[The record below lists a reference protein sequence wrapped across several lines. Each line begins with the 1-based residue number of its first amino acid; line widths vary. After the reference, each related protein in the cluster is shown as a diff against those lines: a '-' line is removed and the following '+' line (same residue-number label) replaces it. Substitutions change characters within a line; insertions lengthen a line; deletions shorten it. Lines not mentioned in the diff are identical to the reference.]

1 MFIILLNCGKITV
14 LNKSLLIILFLF
26 SFNFLSAQ
34 QWKQMINDPSINVY
48 EVVAEA
54 ESYFQN
60 INKNAKGS
68 GWKKYQRWL
77 YENEPKFYPSGD
89 RSNVDPYFVSKE
101 LKNFLKNNSKQEKSL
116 FDNGWEELGPYY
128 IEQVTGHY
136 AVGLGRVESFYSDP
150 NDSNRIYLGSRSGGF
165 WRTVD
170 GGDSWTNT
178 TDFLYAAGVNT
189 IAVSPNN
196 PNHVLINVRNSNNGV
211 THGIYQS
218 TDGGETW
225 NITNFNPD
233 NLGWG
238 GLGTYNSIYKISY
251 HPTIDNLV
259 FIGTSE
265 GLFRSTDNL
274 NTWVNSATGN
284 SWEWNYNFTQID
296 FHSTNENII
305 YTASYEVDSKIYIS
319 NDAGLTFSGSNTIS
333 GNSSNIKLSVSAACT
348 DCIYVGSS
356 DGIWKSTDNGQNFT
370 LISNPGIS
378 NYGAFAVSDV
388 DTNYMLFGDIDT
400 HRSTDGGA
408 TFNQATY
415 WSTGNANY
423 NTTGTYVHADIRG
436 ARSENG
442 VFWVNTDGFLCKSL
456 DNGVS
461 WEIYEGQSIR
471 ENYCLGLS
479 QSNHERTISGSQDN
493 GTSIKTENSWIEFY
507 GADGME
513 GIIHPLNDDWM
524 IGSFQFGGKRRTKD
538 GGLTQ
543 GGINPSG
550 FDGDWIAPVLY
561 DPNNQMKIFAM
572 DDMVYSSDDF
582 GSTWTE
588 LGAPNFSGNVSN
600 AAIAENNSNILAVS
614 NYQAIEK
621 SIDGGYTYTDIKGSL
636 PNQFITDIA
645 FDPNDDNVIVVTYGN
660 YNYDNNKV
668 FITIDQGASWQN
680 ITYNLGNIPVRSVV
694 IDHTDASTIYLG
706 TEIGV
711 YKKSML
717 ENSWTL
723 YNQDL
728 PNMSVLELEIM
739 YGSNTLRAA
748 TWGRGLWEFTLD
760 GRQSFPSILTTRIT
774 NQPTD
779 TQPKVDIDQFVT
791 STISYDGE
799 IANAYIQWSTDISS
813 VVNTTTMIN
822 TSDITWVTD
831 SPIPNQTEGTK
842 VYFKVFAEG
851 DNNDITE
858 TYRYMYEVKAN
869 VLCTPSM
876 DCSYNDGFQLVQ
888 VGDINNPSGCEGYGD
903 FMDLSTDL
911 EQGSNNQMT
920 VTTGYG
926 DQYVKVW
933 IDYNDDLDFTS
944 DEVVIDN
951 YVIAPGQAAGSY
963 TETIDFVIPENATL
977 GEHILRA
984 KANWS
989 GDVPADACAET
1000 TYGETEDYMVNI
1012 VESSLGLIE
1021 NNFEYKPLVYPNP
1034 TVGNFSIDLGIIY
1047 NNVSITLTD
1056 INGRIIQFK
1065 NNLYGRFFDLEIDN
1079 SSGMYLLIVE
1089 SGKNKAVIRII
1100 KN

>member
-1 MFIILLNCGKITV
+1 
-14 LNKSLLIILFLF
+14 
-26 SFNFLSAQ
+26 
-34 QWKQMINDPSINVY
+34 MINDPSINVY

-60 INKNAKGS
+60 IDKNAKGS

-101 LKNFLKNNSKQEKSL
+101 FKNFLKNNSKQEKSL

-165 WRTVD
+165 WRTID
-170 GGDSWTNT
+170 GGNSWTNT

-218 TDGGETW
+218 QDGGDTW

-238 GLGTYNSIYKISY
+238 GLGTYNSIYKIVY
-251 HPTIDNLV
+251 HPTIPDLV

-274 NTWVNSATGN
+274 NTWTNSATGN
-284 SWEWNYNFTQID
+284 SWEWDYDFTQIN
-296 FHSTNENII
+296 FHPTDENII
-305 YTASYEVDSKIYIS
+305 YAATYNENSKIYIS
-319 NDAGLTFSGSNTIS
+319 NDGGLTFSDSNTIS

-356 DGIWKSTDNGQNFT
+356 SGVWKSTDNGQNFT

-400 HRSTDGGA
+400 HISSDEGL
-408 TFNQATY
+408 TFNQVTY

-436 ARSENG
+436 SRSENG

-456 DNGVS
+456 DNGAT
-461 WEIYEGQSIR
+461 WQIYEGQSIR

-550 FDGDWIAPVLY
+550 FDGNWIAPLLY
-561 DPNNQMKIFAM
+561 DPNNQMRIFAM

-582 GSTWTE
+582 GSSWEQRGT
-588 LGAPNFSGNVSN
+588 PSFSGDISR
-600 AAIAENNSNILAVS
+600 AAIAENNSNILVVS

-711 YKKSML
+711 YKKSMS

-926 DQYVKVW
+926 DQHVKVW

-984 KANWS
+984 KTNWS
-989 GDVPADACAET
+989 GDVPADACDET
-1000 TYGETEDYMVNI
+1000 QYGETEDYMVNI
-1012 VESSLGLIE
+1012 IESSLGLIE

-1034 TVGNFSIDLGIIY
+1034 TVGNLSIDLGIIY

-1089 SGKNKAVIRII
+1089 SEKNKAVIRII

>member
-1 MFIILLNCGKITV
+1 LWEITV
-14 LNKSLLIILFLF
+14 LNKPLLIILFLF

-34 QWKQMINDPSINVY
+34 QWKEMINDPSINVY

-60 INKNAKGS
+60 IDKNAKGS

-101 LKNFLKNNSKQEKSL
+101 FKNFLKNNSKQEKSL

-165 WRTVD
+165 WRTID
-170 GGDSWTNT
+170 GGNSWTNT

-218 TDGGETW
+218 QDGGDTW

-238 GLGTYNSIYKISY
+238 GLGTYNSIYKIVY
-251 HPTIDNLV
+251 HPTIPDLV

-274 NTWVNSATGN
+274 NTWTNSATGN
-284 SWEWNYNFTQID
+284 SWEWDYDFTQIN
-296 FHSTNENII
+296 FHPTDENII
-305 YTASYEVDSKIYIS
+305 YAATYNENSKIYIS
-319 NDAGLTFSGSNTIS
+319 NDGGLTFSDSNTIS

-356 DGIWKSTDNGQNFT
+356 SGVWKSTDNGQNFT

-400 HRSTDGGA
+400 HISSDEGL
-408 TFNQATY
+408 TFNQVTY

-436 ARSENG
+436 SRSENG

-456 DNGVS
+456 DNGAT
-461 WEIYEGQSIR
+461 WQIYEGQSIR

-550 FDGDWIAPVLY
+550 FDGNWIAPLLY
-561 DPNNQMKIFAM
+561 DPNNQMRIFAM

-582 GSTWTE
+582 GSSWEQRGT
-588 LGAPNFSGNVSN
+588 PSFSGDISR
-600 AAIAENNSNILAVS
+600 AAIAENNSNILVVS

-711 YKKSML
+711 YKKSMS

-926 DQYVKVW
+926 DQHVKVW

-984 KANWS
+984 KTNWS
-989 GDVPADACAET
+989 GDVPADACDET
-1000 TYGETEDYMVNI
+1000 QYGETEDYMVNI
-1012 VESSLGLIE
+1012 IESSLGLIE

-1034 TVGNFSIDLGIIY
+1034 TVGNLSIDLGIIY

-1065 NNLYGRFFDLEIDN
+1065 NNLYGRFFDLEIEN

>member
-1 MFIILLNCGKITV
+1 LWEITV
-14 LNKSLLIILFLF
+14 LNKPLLIILFLF

-34 QWKQMINDPSINVY
+34 QWKEMINDPSINVY

-60 INKNAKGS
+60 IDKNAKGS

-101 LKNFLKNNSKQEKSL
+101 FKNFLKNNSKQEKSL

-165 WRTVD
+165 WRTID
-170 GGDSWTNT
+170 GGNSWTNT

-218 TDGGETW
+218 QDGGDTW

-238 GLGTYNSIYKISY
+238 GLGTYNSIYKIVY
-251 HPTIDNLV
+251 HPTIPDLV

-274 NTWVNSATGN
+274 NTWTNSATGN
-284 SWEWNYNFTQID
+284 SWEWDYDFTQIN
-296 FHSTNENII
+296 FHPTDENII
-305 YTASYEVDSKIYIS
+305 YAATYNENSKIYIS
-319 NDAGLTFSGSNTIS
+319 NDGGLTFSDSNTIS

-356 DGIWKSTDNGQNFT
+356 SGVWKSTDNGQNFT

-400 HRSTDGGA
+400 HISSDEGL
-408 TFNQATY
+408 TFNQVTY

-436 ARSENG
+436 SRSENG

-456 DNGVS
+456 DNGAT
-461 WEIYEGQSIR
+461 WQIYEGQSIR

-550 FDGDWIAPVLY
+550 FDGNWIAPLLY
-561 DPNNQMKIFAM
+561 DPNNQMRIFAM

-582 GSTWTE
+582 GSSWEQRGT
-588 LGAPNFSGNVSN
+588 PSFSGDISR
-600 AAIAENNSNILAVS
+600 AAIAENNSNILVVS

-711 YKKSML
+711 YKKSMS

-799 IANAYIQWSTDISS
+799 IANVYIQWSTDISS

-926 DQYVKVW
+926 DQHVKVW

-984 KANWS
+984 KTNWS
-989 GDVPADACAET
+989 GDVPADACDET
-1000 TYGETEDYMVNI
+1000 QYGETEDYMVNI
-1012 VESSLGLIE
+1012 IESSLGLIE

-1034 TVGNFSIDLGIIY
+1034 TVGNLSIDLGIIY

-1089 SGKNKAVIRII
+1089 SEKNKAVIRII

>member
-1 MFIILLNCGKITV
+1 M
-14 LNKSLLIILFLF
+14 NKPLLIILFLF

-34 QWKQMINDPSINVY
+34 QWKEMINDPSINVY

-60 INKNAKGS
+60 IDKNAKGS

-101 LKNFLKNNSKQEKSL
+101 FKNFLKNNSKQEKSL

-165 WRTVD
+165 WRTID
-170 GGDSWTNT
+170 GGNSWTNT

-218 TDGGETW
+218 QDGGDTW

-238 GLGTYNSIYKISY
+238 GLGTYNSIYKIVY
-251 HPTIDNLV
+251 HPTIPDLV

-274 NTWVNSATGN
+274 NTWTNSATGN
-284 SWEWNYNFTQID
+284 SWEWDYDFTQIN
-296 FHSTNENII
+296 FHPTDENII
-305 YTASYEVDSKIYIS
+305 YAATYNENSKIYIS
-319 NDAGLTFSGSNTIS
+319 NDGGLTFSDSNTIS

-356 DGIWKSTDNGQNFT
+356 SGVWKSTDNGQNFT

-400 HRSTDGGA
+400 HISSDEGL
-408 TFNQATY
+408 TFNQVTY
-415 WSTGNANY
+415 WNTGNANY

-436 ARSENG
+436 SRSENG

-456 DNGVS
+456 DNGAT
-461 WEIYEGQSIR
+461 WQIYEGQSIR

-550 FDGDWIAPVLY
+550 FDGNWIAPLLY
-561 DPNNQMKIFAM
+561 DPNNQMRIFAM

-582 GSTWTE
+582 GSSWEQRGT
-588 LGAPNFSGNVSN
+588 PSFSGDISR
-600 AAIAENNSNILAVS
+600 AAIAENNSNILVVS

-711 YKKSML
+711 YKKSMS

-926 DQYVKVW
+926 DQHVKVW

-984 KANWS
+984 KTNWS
-989 GDVPADACAET
+989 GDVPADACDET
-1000 TYGETEDYMVNI
+1000 QYGETEDYMVNI
-1012 VESSLGLIE
+1012 IESSLGLIE

-1034 TVGNFSIDLGIIY
+1034 TVGNLSIDLGIIY

-1089 SGKNKAVIRII
+1089 SEKNKAVIRII

>member
-1 MFIILLNCGKITV
+1 M
-14 LNKSLLIILFLF
+14 NKPLLIILFLF

-34 QWKQMINDPSINVY
+34 QWKEMINDPSINVY

-60 INKNAKGS
+60 IDKNAKGS

-101 LKNFLKNNSKQEKSL
+101 FKNFLKNNSKQEKSL

-136 AVGLGRVESFYSDP
+136 AVGLGRVESFYADP

-165 WRTVD
+165 WRTID
-170 GGDSWTNT
+170 GGNSWTNT

-218 TDGGETW
+218 QDGGDTW

-238 GLGTYNSIYKISY
+238 GLGTYNSIYKIVY
-251 HPTIDNLV
+251 HPTIPDLV

-274 NTWVNSATGN
+274 NTWTNSATGN
-284 SWEWNYNFTQID
+284 SWEWDYDFTQIN
-296 FHSTNENII
+296 FHPTDENII
-305 YTASYEVDSKIYIS
+305 YAATYNENSKIYIS
-319 NDAGLTFSGSNTIS
+319 NDGGLTFSDSNTIS

-356 DGIWKSTDNGQNFT
+356 SGVWKSTDNGQNFT

-400 HRSTDGGA
+400 HISSDEGL
-408 TFNQATY
+408 TFNQVTY
-415 WSTGNANY
+415 WNTGNANY

-436 ARSENG
+436 SRSENG

-456 DNGVS
+456 DNGAT
-461 WEIYEGQSIR
+461 WQIYEGQSIR

-550 FDGDWIAPVLY
+550 FDGNWIAPLLY
-561 DPNNQMKIFAM
+561 DPNNQMRIFAM

-582 GSTWTE
+582 GSSWEQRGT
-588 LGAPNFSGNVSN
+588 PSFSGDISR
-600 AAIAENNSNILAVS
+600 AAIAENNSNILVVS

-711 YKKSML
+711 YKKSMS

-926 DQYVKVW
+926 DQHVKVW

-984 KANWS
+984 KTNWS
-989 GDVPADACAET
+989 GDVPADACDET
-1000 TYGETEDYMVNI
+1000 QYGETEDYMVNI
-1012 VESSLGLIE
+1012 IESSLGLIE

-1034 TVGNFSIDLGIIY
+1034 TVGNLSIDLGIIY

-1089 SGKNKAVIRII
+1089 SEKNKAVIRII

>member
-1 MFIILLNCGKITV
+1 LREIIV
-14 LNKSLLIILFLF
+14 LNRPLLIILFLF
-26 SFNFLSAQ
+26 SFNFLLAQ
-34 QWKQMINDPSINVY
+34 QWKEMINDPSINVY

-60 INKNAKGS
+60 IDKNAKGS
-68 GWKKYQRWL
+68 GWKAYNRWL

-89 RSNVDPYFVSKE
+89 RSNVDPFFVSKE
-101 LKNFLKNNSKQEKSL
+101 YLKNNIPHHRSL

-150 NDSNRIYLGSRSGGF
+150 NDPNRIYLGSRSGGF
-165 WRTVD
+165 WKTID
-170 GGDSWTNT
+170 GGNNWVNT
-178 TDFLYAAGVNT
+178 TDFLFAAGVNT
-189 IAVSPNN
+189 MAVSPDN
-196 PNHVLINVRNSNNGV
+196 PNYILINVRNSYNGV
-211 THGIYQS
+211 THGIYES
-218 TDGGETW
+218 NDGGDTW
-225 NITNFNPD
+225 NITNFNPE
-233 NLGWG
+233 NLSWG
-238 GLGTYNSIYKISY
+238 GLGTYNSIYKIAY
-251 HPTIDNLV
+251 HPTIADLV
-259 FIGTSE
+259 FIGSSE

-274 NTWVNSATGN
+274 NTWTNCDTGN
-284 SWEWNYNFTQID
+284 SWEWNYD
-296 FHSTNENII
+296 FNEIHFHPTDENIV
-305 YTASYEVDSKIYIS
+305 YSAAYDDDSKIYIS
-319 NDAGLTFSGSNTIS
+319 NDGGLTFSTSNIIS
-333 GNSSNIKLSVSAACT
+333 GNYSNIKLSVSAACSN
-348 DCIYVGSS
+348 CVYVGSS
-356 DGIWKSTDNGQNFT
+356 DGVWKSTDNGQNFT

-400 HRSTDGGA
+400 HISSNEGL

-415 WSTGNANY
+415 WSTGNQNY

-436 ARSENG
+436 SRSENG

-456 DNGVS
+456 DNGAT

-493 GTSIKTENSWIEFY
+493 GTSIKTENSWVEFY

-538 GGLTQ
+538 GGITQ
-543 GGINPSG
+543 DGINPSG
-550 FDGDWIAPVLY
+550 LDGDWVAPLLY
-561 DPNNQMKIFAM
+561 DPNNQMKIFTM
-572 DDMVYSSDDF
+572 DDVVYSSEDF
-582 GSTWTE
+582 GSTWTA
-588 LGAPNFSGNVSN
+588 LGSPSFSGNISK
-600 AAIAENNSNILAVS
+600 AAIAENNSNILVVS
-614 NYQAIEK
+614 SYQGVEK
-621 SIDGGYTYTDIKGSL
+621 SIDGGYTYTDIKGNL
-636 PNQFITDIA
+636 PNAYVTDIA
-645 FDPNDDNVIVVTYGN
+645 FDPNNDNVIVVTYGT
-660 YNYDNNKV
+660 YSFDNNKV
-668 FITIDQGASWQN
+668 FITTNQGTSWQN
-680 ITYNLGNIPVRSVV
+680 ITYNLGNMPVRSVV
-694 IDHTDASTIYLG
+694 IDHTEASTIYLG

-711 YKKSML
+711 YKKAMS
-717 ENSWTL
+717 ENTWSSHSE
-723 YNQDL
+723 NL
-728 PNMSVLELEIM
+728 PNMTVMELEIM

-748 TWGRGLWEFTLD
+748 TWGRGLWEFSLD
-760 GRQSFPSILTTRIT
+760 GRESFPVILTTEIS

-779 TQPKVDIDQFVT
+779 TQPKVNIDQFVT

-799 IANAYIQWSTDISS
+799 ISNAYIQWSEGISS
-813 VVNTTTMIN
+813 VVNTIPMTN
-822 TSDITWVTD
+822 TSGITWVTD
-831 SPIPNQTEGTK
+831 SSIPNQAEGAK

-876 DCSYNDGFQLVQ
+876 NCEYNDGFQLVQ
-888 VGDINNPSGCEGYGD
+888 LGDINNPSGCEGYGD

-911 EQGSNNQMT
+911 EQASNNLIT

-933 IDYNDDLDFTS
+933 IDYNDDLDFTP

-951 YVIAPGQAAGSY
+951 YLIAPGQGAGSY
-963 TETIDFVIPENATL
+963 TETIDFVIPENAAL
-977 GEHILRA
+977 GQHILRA
-984 KANWS
+984 KANWNA
-989 GDVPADACAET
+989 DVPVDACTET

-1021 NNFEYKPLVYPNP
+1021 NNFQYKPLVYPNP
-1034 TVGNFSIDLGIIY
+1034 TVGEFSIDLRAIY
-1047 NNVSITLTD
+1047 NNVKLTLTD
-1056 INGRIIQFK
+1056 INGRIIQFR
-1065 NNLYGRFFDLEIDN
+1065 NTLNGRFFDLEIDT
-1079 SSGMYLLIVE
+1079 SSGIYLLVVE
-1089 SGKNKAVIRII
+1089 SGKNRAVIKII

>member
-1 MFIILLNCGKITV
+1 
-14 LNKSLLIILFLF
+14 
-26 SFNFLSAQ
+26 
-34 QWKQMINDPSINVY
+34 MINDPSINVY

-60 INKNAKGS
+60 IDKNAKGS

-101 LKNFLKNNSKQEKSL
+101 FKNFLKNNSKQEKSL

-165 WRTVD
+165 WRTID
-170 GGDSWTNT
+170 GGNSWTNT

-218 TDGGETW
+218 QDGGDTW

-238 GLGTYNSIYKISY
+238 GLGTYNSIYKIVY
-251 HPTIDNLV
+251 HPTIPDLV

-274 NTWVNSATGN
+274 NTWTNSATGN
-284 SWEWNYNFTQID
+284 SWEWDYDFTQIN
-296 FHSTNENII
+296 FHPTDENII
-305 YTASYEVDSKIYIS
+305 YAATYNENSKIYIS
-319 NDAGLTFSGSNTIS
+319 NDGGLTFSDSNTIS

-356 DGIWKSTDNGQNFT
+356 SGVWKSTDNGQNFT

-400 HRSTDGGA
+400 HISSDEGL
-408 TFNQATY
+408 TFNQVTY

-436 ARSENG
+436 SRSENG

-456 DNGVS
+456 DNGAT
-461 WEIYEGQSIR
+461 WQIYEGQSIR

-550 FDGDWIAPVLY
+550 FDGNWIAPLLY
-561 DPNNQMKIFAM
+561 DPNNQMRIFAM

-582 GSTWTE
+582 GSSWEQRGT
-588 LGAPNFSGNVSN
+588 PSFSGDISR
-600 AAIAENNSNILAVS
+600 AAIAENNSNILVVS

-711 YKKSML
+711 YKKSMS

-984 KANWS
+984 KTNWS
-989 GDVPADACAET
+989 GDVPADACDET
-1000 TYGETEDYMVNI
+1000 QYGETEDYMVNI
-1012 VESSLGLIE
+1012 IESSLGLIE

-1034 TVGNFSIDLGIIY
+1034 TVGNLSIDLGIIY

-1089 SGKNKAVIRII
+1089 SEKNKAVIRII

>member
-1 MFIILLNCGKITV
+1 M
-14 LNKSLLIILFLF
+14 NKLLLIILFLF

-34 QWKQMINDPSINVY
+34 QWKEMIKDPSINVY

-60 INKNAKGS
+60 IDKNAKGS
-68 GWKKYQRWL
+68 GWKAYNRWL

-101 LKNFLKNNSKQEKSL
+101 YLKNNILQEKSL
-116 FDNGWEELGPYY
+116 FDNGWEELGPHY

-136 AVGLGRVESFYSDP
+136 AVGLGRVESFYADP

-165 WRTVD
+165 WKTID
-170 GGDSWTNT
+170 GGNTWVNT

-189 IAVSPNN
+189 IAVSPEN
-196 PNHVLINVRNSNNGV
+196 PNHVFINVRNSNNGV

-218 TDGGETW
+218 TDGGDTW
-225 NITNFNPD
+225 NITNFNPE
-233 NLGWG
+233 NLSWG
-238 GLGTYNSIYKISY
+238 GLGTYNSIYKIAY
-251 HPTIDNLV
+251 HPTIPDLV
-259 FIGTSE
+259 LIGTSE

-274 NTWVNSATGN
+274 NTWTNSATGN
-284 SWEWNYNFTQID
+284 SWEWDYDFTQIS
-296 FHSTNENII
+296 FHPTDENII
-305 YTASYEVDSKIYIS
+305 YAATYNEDSKIYIS
-319 NDAGLTFSGSNTIS
+319 NDGGSTFAKSNTIV
-333 GNSSNIKLSVSAACT
+333 GNSSNIKLSVSAACSN
-348 DCIYVGSS
+348 CVYVGTS

-378 NYGAFAVSDV
+378 NYGAFAVSDI
-388 DTNYMLFGDIDT
+388 DPNYMLFGDIDT
-400 HRSTDGGA
+400 HISSDEGL

-436 ARSENG
+436 SRSENG

-456 DNGVS
+456 DNGAT
-461 WEIYEGQSIR
+461 WQIYEGQSIR

-550 FDGDWIAPVLY
+550 FDGNWIAPLLY
-561 DPNNQMKIFAM
+561 DPNNQMRIFAM

-582 GSTWTE
+582 GSSWEQRGT
-588 LGAPNFSGNVSN
+588 PSFSGDISR
-600 AAIAENNSNILAVS
+600 AAIAENNSNILVVS

-668 FITIDQGASWQN
+668 FITTDQGASWQN
-680 ITYNLGNIPVRSVV
+680 ITYNLGNMPVRSIV

-706 TEIGV
+706 AEIGV
-711 YKKSML
+711 YKKAML
-717 ENSWTL
+717 ENSWSL
-723 YNQDL
+723 YNEDL
-728 PNMSVLELEIM
+728 PNMTVLELEVM
-739 YGSNTLRAA
+739 YGSNTIRAA
-748 TWGRGLWEFTLD
+748 TWGRGLWEYTLD

-779 TQPKVDIDQFVT
+779 TQPKVDIDQYVT

-799 IANAYIQWSTDISS
+799 IANTYVQWFTNISS
-813 VVNTTTMIN
+813 VVNTITMTN
-822 TSDITWVTD
+822 TSDITWVAD
-831 SPIPNQTEGTK
+831 SPIPNQAEGTK
-842 VYFKVFAEG
+842 IYFKVFAEG

-858 TYRYMYEVKAN
+858 TYIYMYEVKAN

-963 TETIDFVIPENATL
+963 TETIDFIIPENAAL

-1021 NNFEYKPLVYPNP
+1021 NNFQYKPLVYPNP
-1034 TVGNFSIDLGIIY
+1034 TVGNFSIDLGTIY
-1047 NNVSITLTD
+1047 NNVKITLTD
-1056 INGRIIQFK
+1056 INGRIIQFR
-1065 NNLYGRFFDLEIDN
+1065 NTLHGRFFDLEIDS
-1079 SSGMYLLIVE
+1079 SSGMYLLTVE
-1089 SGKNKAVIRII
+1089 SGKNRAVIKII